1 VNLVC
6 GHYNSGI
13 FFFKF
18 LQFLLFYC
26 FNLNLPALY
35 IGICR
40 IKPVRTTSV
49 KMAVTYQDGGMV
61 GDGAEDGW
69 RGSNHLEYQQ
79 HRGIPVCLSFSRP
92 NLRQLSWACAGTF
105 QAWSSNTAR
114 NTPSLISRP
123 AVLYAGRNIPYSFFW
138 PAALYTGKNNFHI
151 TFLHCLALSA
161 LVEIFPNHFIR
172 PFRSLHSDI
181 YSTVSQNSSL
191 GPGTVHW

>member
-1 VNLVC
+1 
-6 GHYNSGI
+6 
-13 FFFKF
+13 
-18 LQFLLFYC
+18 
-26 FNLNLPALY
+26 
-35 IGICR
+35 
-40 IKPVRTTSV
+40 
-49 KMAVTYQDGGMV
+49 MV

-161 LVEIFPNHFIR
+161 LIEIFPNHFIR

-181 YSTVSQNSSL
+181 HIQYCITKLILRTWHCTLVKIYITFQALRSL
-191 GPGTVHW
+191 HW